1 MIFVLNVNQIENKL
15 FHFVIVWMDL
25 LKLMVN
31 VLTNAC
37 RRKYFLTKFVR
48 NVVVKLKIVKAVSL
62 IQKI

>member
-25 LKLMVN
+25 LKLMVS